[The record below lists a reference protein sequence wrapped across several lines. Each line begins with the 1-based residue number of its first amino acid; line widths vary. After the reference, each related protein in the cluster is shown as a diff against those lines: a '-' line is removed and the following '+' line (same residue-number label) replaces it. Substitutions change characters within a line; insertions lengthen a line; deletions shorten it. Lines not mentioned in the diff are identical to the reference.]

1 MSYGTN
7 AARRLAGGGE
17 TPRGLLALGV
27 LIGFSLL
34 AGGHV
39 SAQTRPHQ
47 HPPQHPP
54 GEEQQ
59 TPMPDHA
66 TMAMGNS
73 GPLEIGDSREGSGT
87 AWQPDATPMYAVHLQ
102 RGAWTLMVH
111 ENAFLQFIDEGGRR
125 GDEQFGSINWAMGMA
140 RRHVADGPLTLRAMM
155 SLEPLTVGRCGYPN
169 LLASGEFCRGEPLHD
184 RQHPHDLFMEV
195 AASYKHA
202 LSPSLAYDVYAAAAG
217 EPALGPVAYPHR
229 ASAMAN
235 PLAPV
240 AHHWLDSTHVSF
252 GVLTAGLYQR
262 RWKIE
267 GSVFNG
273 REPDDDRYDID
284 LAALDSYSGRL
295 WLMPNDEWAVQV
307 SAGHLRDAEQHDAG
321 GEREDVDRVT
331 ASVTY
336 QRRLESGADTV
347 ATTVAWGLNS
357 ESEAAT
363 NAVLAE
369 GSLTL
374 RERHSVFA
382 RAEVAQKTADDL
394 AVPHAAEE
402 RFTVAKVEGGYV
414 RHFSAWRSLVPGIG
428 ASVSVSAVPASL
440 AAEYG
445 HRASL
450 GFSVFVN
457 VRPAAMKGMGHSQ

>member
-1 MSYGTN
+1 MSYDTN
-7 AARRLAGGGE
+7 AARLA
-17 TPRGLLALGV
+17 PGV
-27 LIGFSLL
+27 LVGFSLL
-34 AGGHV
+34 IGV
-39 SAQTRPHQ
+39 NLSAQTPPAHQ

-54 GEEQQ
+54 GEGHQ
-59 TPMPDHA
+59 TQTPDHA
-66 TMAMGNS
+66 AMAMGDS
-73 GPLEIGDSREGSGT
+73 GPLEIGDSREASGT
-87 AWQPDATPMYAVHLQ
+87 AWQPDVTPMYAIHSQ
-102 RGAWTLMVH
+102 QGAWVLMFH
-111 ENAFLQFIDEGGRR
+111 GNAHLQFIQEGGGR
-125 GDEQFGSINWAMGMA
+125 GDEQVGSINWAMGMA
-140 RRHVADGPLTLRAMM
+140 RRQVADGPLTLRGMM

-195 AASYKHA
+195 AASYKRA
-202 LSPSLAYDVYAAAAG
+202 LSPTLAYEAYAALAG

-252 GVLTAGLYQR
+252 GVVTAGLYQR

-267 GSVFNG
+267 GSIFNG

-295 WLMPNDEWAVQV
+295 WLMPNDRWAIQL

-321 GEREDVDRVT
+321 GVREDVDRVT
-331 ASVTY
+331 ASATY
-336 QRRLESGADTV
+336 QRPLESGGGTL

-357 ESEAAT
+357 EREAAT

-382 RAEVAQKTADDL
+382 RVEVAQKTADDL
-394 AVPHAAEE
+394 VVPHGGDE
-402 RFTVAKVEGGYV
+402 RFTVAKLQGGYV
-414 RHFSAWRSLVPGIG
+414 RHFGAWRSLVPGIG
-428 ASVSVSAVPASL
+428 ASVSLSAVPASL
-440 AAEYG
+440 GAEYG

-450 GFSVFVN
+450 GFSIFAN
-457 VRPAAMKGMGHSQ
+457 IRPAAMKGMSHSQ

>member
-7 AARRLAGGGE
+7 AARG
-17 TPRGLLALGV
+17 LALGV
-27 LIGFSLL
+27 LVGFSAL
-34 AGGHV
+34 AGV
-39 SAQTRPHQ
+39 TASAQTPPAHQ

-54 GEEQQ
+54 DEGQQ

-66 TMAMGNS
+66 AMAMGDS
-73 GPLEIGDSREGSGT
+73 GPLGIGDSREGSGT
-87 AWQPDATPMYAVHLQ
+87 AWQPDATPMFAVHSQ
-102 RGAWTLMVH
+102 RGAWALMFH
-111 ENAFLQFIDEGGRR
+111 ENAFVQFIEEGGAR
-125 GDEQFGSINWAMGMA
+125 GDEQVGSINWAMGMA
-140 RRHVADGPLTLRAMM
+140 RRQVADGPLTLRTMM

-202 LSPSLAYDVYAAAAG
+202 LSPTLAYEAYAALAG

-229 ASAMAN
+229 TSAMAN

-267 GSVFNG
+267 ASIFNG

-295 WLMPNDEWAVQV
+295 WLVPNDQWAIQV
-307 SAGHLRDAEQHDAG
+307 SAGHLRDAEQHDDSGA
-321 GEREDVDRVT
+321 REDVDRVT
-331 ASVTY
+331 ASATY
-336 QRRLESGADTV
+336 QRRLESGAGTF

-357 ESEAAT
+357 ESDAAT

-382 RAEVAQKTADDL
+382 RAEVAQKTPDDL
-394 AVPHAAEE
+394 VVPHDGDE
-402 RFTVAKVEGGYV
+402 RFTVAKLEGGYV
-414 RHFSAWRSLVPGIG
+414 RHFGAWRSFVPGIG
-428 ASVSVSAVPASL
+428 ASVFLSAVPASL

-445 HRASL
+445 HRASP
-450 GFSVFVN
+450 GFSIFVN
-457 VRPAAMKGMGHSQ
+457 LRPAAMKGMGHSQ